1 MASISKSKSN
11 YSFIIG
17 YLNAEA
23 ARGSWLAVLLG
34 VQSMDWWG
42 GGGGGGLGS
51 RLKLPPNYRLH
62 YTQGLVYVM
71 CNTLQATANKNK
83 NL

>member
-1 MASISKSKSN
+1 MKVRIRGGLWELAG
-11 YSFIIG
+11 SF
-17 YLNAEA
+17 
-23 ARGSWLAVLLG
+23 
-34 VQSMDWWG
+34 G
-42 GGGGGGLGS
+42 GPGGGGLGS
-51 RLKLPPNYRLH
+51 RLKLIPPNYQLH

>member
-1 MASISKSKSN
+1 MRITANQQVIR
-11 YSFIIG
+11 G
-17 YLNAEA
+17 
-23 ARGSWLAVLLG
+23 GSWELAGSFVGGPIDGL
-34 VQSMDWWG
+34 G
-42 GGGGGGLGS
+42 GGGGGGGGAGLGS

-71 CNTLQATANKNK
+71 FNTLQATANKNK

>member
-1 MASISKSKSN
+1 MSTSLDMLLQ
-11 YSFIIG
+11 FRG
-17 YLNAEA
+17 
-23 ARGSWLAVLLG
+23 GSWELAGSFVGGPIDGLG
-34 VQSMDWWG
+34 G

>member
-1 MASISKSKSN
+1 
-11 YSFIIG
+11 
-17 YLNAEA
+17 
-23 ARGSWLAVLLG
+23 
-34 VQSMDWWG
+34 MDWGG

-51 RLKLPPNYRLH
+51 RLKLIPPNYRLH

>member
-1 MASISKSKSN
+1 MGAGWQFCWGSN
-11 YSFIIG
+11 RWTG
-17 YLNAEA
+17 
-23 ARGSWLAVLLG
+23 
-34 VQSMDWWG
+34 G

-51 RLKLPPNYRLH
+51 RLKLIPPNYRLH